1 MNVEMK
7 QIISIIFIFMASVI
21 AVAKF
26 DHAIELLDYVDE
38 DNNSFKN
45 ILTSGILITKPYDT
59 INNVNGYLRLGN
71 DGMMVTTRKANK
83 IQNTSIKVNDEYQ
96 FSVSN
101 QYKDLI
107 IGFDHEETKLV
118 SQKIKLNEKVIIQFD
133 IEGVDEIII

>member
-1 MNVEMK
+1 
-7 QIISIIFIFMASVI
+7 
-21 AVAKF
+21 
-26 DHAIELLDYVDE
+26 
-38 DNNSFKN
+38 
-45 ILTSGILITKPYDT
+45 
-59 INNVNGYLRLGN
+59 
-71 DGMMVTTRKANK
+71 MMVTTRKANK